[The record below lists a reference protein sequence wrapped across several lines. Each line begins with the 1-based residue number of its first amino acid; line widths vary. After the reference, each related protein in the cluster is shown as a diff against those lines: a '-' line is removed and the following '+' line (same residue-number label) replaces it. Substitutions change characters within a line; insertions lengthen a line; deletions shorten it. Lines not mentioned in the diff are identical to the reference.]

1 MLPNAW
7 TGCSSS
13 HCYGTSIHR
22 KTAGTPV
29 YLPVWN
35 TEKLTTFK
43 TLPDTETQNLKQ
55 IYWQMYSL
63 DVYSTGHL
71 KCQSAVQLVWKDWED
86 SYEFILINIHLSV
99 TEHRCLN
106 KLLSSIIFDVLLKF
120 GLITFF
126 FTFSSSAYSQ
136 TLFPKVFHY
145 ILSNEATL
153 QTIYFCSKSELAQI
167 PTKKLHFTCSLCGS
181 WPNRFSDLERAMS
194 DRKAVHAR
202 VAPVHKADN
211 RCILSS
217 DNFKSS
223 FSGRI

>member
-1 MLPNAW
+1 MLPNAR

-22 KTAGTPV
+22 KTAGTPL

-35 TEKLTTFK
+35 TDKLTTFK

-63 DVYSTGHL
+63 DVYSTGHW
-71 KCQSAVQLVWKDWED
+71 KCQSAVQLVWEDWEN

-99 TEHRCLN
+99 TEHRYLN
-106 KLLSSIIFDVLLKF
+106 KLLSSIIIHVLLRF
-120 GLITFF
+120 GLITSF

-136 TLFPKVFHY
+136 ALFPKVFHY
-145 ILSNEATL
+145 ILSNEAML

-167 PTKKLHFTCSLCGS
+167 PTKSSCISCVLY
-181 WPNRFSDLERAMS
+181 
-194 DRKAVHAR
+194 
-202 VAPVHKADN
+202 VAHGPTDFLISKGP
-211 RCILSS
+211 CPT
-217 DNFKSS
+217 
-223 FSGRI
+223 GRQSMPG